1 MAPSAAAAM
10 QPSALEPEPEPE
22 PRAAAATAQPT
33 AAEVCARDGLMALFD
48 LGRPVTV
55 CAPMVRYS
63 KLPFRLL
70 VRDWGCDVAYTPMI
84 VADSFV
90 NAPQARANEFS
101 TCAADR
107 PLVAQFGSNNAHQL
121 ATAAA
126 MIQEH
131 VDGIDINMGCPQ
143 RWAMRDGMGAALL
156 REVETV
162 REMVRLV
169 TSATALPFSAK
180 IRIDPELP
188 RTVDLVRQ
196 LEATGVSFITVHG
209 RTCHMRSSDPV
220 DLEAVKLVKETVS
233 IPVLANGDVNSLDDM
248 DLVVAKTGVDGVMSA
263 RGILA
268 NPAMFHPNRYAT
280 PPIAAVEEY
289 VQHAMRYGP
298 PTSFAIMHHH
308 LQYMLEKH
316 LSALDRKE
324 FNELMSA
331 PGVFDFLR
339 SKGMR
344 LRPRAAAA
352 GIVA

>member
-1 MAPSAAAAM
+1 M
-10 QPSALEPEPEPE
+10 EPEPEPE
-22 PRAAAATAQPT
+22 VELPLTPAQ
-33 AAEVCARDGLMALFD
+33 VVGRDGLMALFD

-101 TCAADR
+101 TCAEDR
-107 PLVAQFGSNNAHQL
+107 PLVAQFGANNAHQL

-156 REVETV
+156 RELETV
-162 REMVRLV
+162 RQMVRLV
-169 TSATALPFSAK
+169 TAATALPFSAK
-180 IRIDPELP
+180 IRIDPDLP
-188 RTVDLVRQ
+188 RTIDLVRQ

-209 RTCHMRSSDPV
+209 RTKHNKSSDPV
-220 DLEAVKLVKETVS
+220 DLEAVKLVKESVS
-233 IPVLANGDVNSLDDM
+233 IPVVANGDVNSLDDM
-248 DLVVAKTGVDGVMSA
+248 DEVVSKTGVDGVMSA

-268 NPAMFHPNRYAT
+268 NPAMFHANRYPV
-280 PPIAAVEEY
+280 PPAQVVEDY
-289 VQHAMRYGP
+289 IGHAMRYGP
-298 PTSFAIMHHH
+298 PTSFTVMHHH

-331 PGVFDFLR
+331 MGVMDFMR
-339 SKGMR
+339 GKGLQM
-344 LRPRAAAA
+344 RPRAVAA